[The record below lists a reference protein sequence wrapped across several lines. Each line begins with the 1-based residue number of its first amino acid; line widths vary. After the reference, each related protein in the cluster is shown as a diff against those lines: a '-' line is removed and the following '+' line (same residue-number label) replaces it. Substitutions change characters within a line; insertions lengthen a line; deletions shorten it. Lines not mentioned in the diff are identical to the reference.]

1 MMTETEVY
9 NKVVDLIAERFEV
22 KADQLSRS
30 TNIKNDLAADS
41 IDLVEFVLEL
51 EDTFGGEIPDDE
63 AEKLNT
69 IDDVVKY
76 IVAHQA

>member
-1 MMTETEVY
+1 MTEKEVY
-9 NKVVDLIAERFEV
+9 DKVIDLIAERFEV
-22 KADQLSRS
+22 EPAKLMAT

-76 IVAHQA
+76 IVAHQN